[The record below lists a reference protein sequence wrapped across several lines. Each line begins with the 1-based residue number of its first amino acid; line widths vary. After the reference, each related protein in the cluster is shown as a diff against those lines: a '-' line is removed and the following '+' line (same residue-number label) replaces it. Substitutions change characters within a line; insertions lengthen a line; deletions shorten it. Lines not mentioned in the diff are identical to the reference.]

1 VPVAARLLT
10 LTDHPGLDLIVVLN
24 RVGDAADYARS
35 GLVMEMP
42 HFHDTLRIAH
52 QRGADDAVPQAGGT
66 LTFYRT
72 FSRAFRAP
80 NASVQTQRGPPMRF
94 AGWGLQGWN
103 RIQRVPEAFLT

>member
-52 QRGADDAVPQAGGT
+52 QRGADDAVPQAGRES
-66 LTFYRT
+66 LPFIYVFPRL
-72 FSRAFRAP
+72 SSAECL
-80 NASVQTQRGPPMRF
+80 VQTQRGPPMRF
-94 AGWGLQGWN
+94 AGWGYGVESN
-103 RIQRVPEAFLT
+103 PASP